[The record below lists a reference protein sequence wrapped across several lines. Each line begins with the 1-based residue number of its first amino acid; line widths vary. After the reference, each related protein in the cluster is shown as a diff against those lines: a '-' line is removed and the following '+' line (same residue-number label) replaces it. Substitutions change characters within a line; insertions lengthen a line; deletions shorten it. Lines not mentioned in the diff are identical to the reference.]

1 MAPGNSARR
10 AAVDLVAHLSGLP
23 PSDLA
28 EAVKLTALSRPE
40 VKQMLLDAWLEEE
53 DEADGGSF
61 LASARTEGWLCGE
74 CGESLTWWT
83 RGDATAAESHVS
95 QASPDDSRGSRDSDI
110 LEKQIDRASARVE
123 QGVARRRTLVIAY
136 LPRNASESDVAEA
149 LGRFSTVSRV
159 RVAREESGASR
170 CYGFV
175 EFADEASTEKAFAAC
190 RYGRVVLDDD
200 AGHTWHLKASR
211 SKRATAG
218 PPSRRRRGAR
228 GKGQS
233 QCQVNHQERAPAG
246 DALAGSAFLGNDL
259 FLSHLLSEAEVHTH
273 KLRPPPGLVCPHS
286 PPRHF
291 DRF

>member
-61 LASARTEGWLCGE
+61 LASARTE
-74 CGESLTWWT
+74 
-83 RGDATAAESHVS
+83 GDATAAESHVS

-259 FLSHLLSEAEVHTH
+259 FLSHLLSEAEVQTH